1 MPACGERNQVRELH
15 VMATTN
21 FPSHNRAG
29 PTPRTGTRDRR
40 LPAAAAAPTPSA
52 PASAEQPHDEQQ
64 HHGANRRIDD
74 RGDET
79 GAEMDAEARQQPI
92 ADERADDADQEIADE
107 AKAGP
112 LDDLTRQPAGDET
125 DEQYDEQTFV

>member
-15 VMATTN
+15 VMATAN
-21 FPSHNRAG
+21 FPFANRAG
-29 PTPRTGTRDRR
+29 PTPRAGTRDRR
-40 LPAAAAAPTPSA
+40 LPAAAAPTPPASA

-64 HHGANRRIDD
+64 HHGSDRCIDD
-74 RGDET
+74 RSDDT

-125 DEQYDEQTFV
+125 DEQDDEQT